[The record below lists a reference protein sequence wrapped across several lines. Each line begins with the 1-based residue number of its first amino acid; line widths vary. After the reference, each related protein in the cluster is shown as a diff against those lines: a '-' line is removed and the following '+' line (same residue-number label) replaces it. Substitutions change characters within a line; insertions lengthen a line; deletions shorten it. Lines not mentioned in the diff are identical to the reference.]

1 MMAAEEIIDLQVTDL
16 LRQQISAQ
24 ANSARAIAANNAE
37 LTKQVESL
45 KNEIKRNELD
55 FELKVKGYKEQ
66 VSQLEVTKNN
76 KEVELERLKESRDRY
91 KSDASLNQRAIEQR
105 NSELEN
111 IQLRLRDEQK
121 VTDSLRTDLRMA
133 QEKNYQQ

>member
-1 MMAAEEIIDLQVTDL
+1 MAAEKIIDLQVTDL

-76 KEVELERLKESRDRY
+76 KEVELERLKESKDRY

-133 QEKNYQQ
+133 QEKIYQQ

>member
-1 MMAAEEIIDLQVTDL
+1 MAAEEIIDLQVTDL

-76 KEVELERLKESRDRY
+76 KEVELERLKESKDRY

>member
-133 QEKNYQQ
+133 QEKIYQQ

>member
-76 KEVELERLKESRDRY
+76 KEVELERLKESKDRY

-133 QEKNYQQ
+133 QEKIYQQ

>member
-1 MMAAEEIIDLQVTDL
+1 MAAEEIIDLQVTDL

-76 KEVELERLKESRDRY
+76 KEVELERLKESKDRY

-133 QEKNYQQ
+133 QEKIYQQ

>member
-66 VSQLEVTKNN
+66 VSQLEATKNN

>member
-1 MMAAEEIIDLQVTDL
+1 VMAAEEIIDLQVTDL

-76 KEVELERLKESRDRY
+76 KEVELERLKESKDRY

>member
-1 MMAAEEIIDLQVTDL
+1 MAAEEIIDLQVTDL